1 MRRDRRFPVVLSMR
15 ERRILDRIA
24 KDEAL
29 SAASVVRRLII
40 REAKKRG
47 LWPLSTRQ
55 DEALIL
61 ESGTMDQ
68 RQNGREQQ

>member
-1 MRRDRRFPVVLSMR
+1 MRRDRRFPVVLSIG

-40 REAKKRG
+40 REARRRG
-47 LWPLSTRQ
+47 LWPLSQWQEEVSASGKVPTNQSQ
-55 DEALIL
+55 D
-61 ESGTMDQ
+61 
-68 RQNGREQQ
+68 GRGQQ

>member
-1 MRRDRRFPVVLSMR
+1 MR

-40 REAKKRG
+40 REARKRG
-47 LWPLSTRQ
+47 LWPLRARQEEAALSESTTTGQSQ
-55 DEALIL
+55 D
-61 ESGTMDQ
+61 
-68 RQNGREQQ
+68 GREQQ

>member
-1 MRRDRRFPVVLSMR
+1 VRRDRRFPVVLSMR

-40 REAKKRG
+40 REARKRG
-47 LWPLSTRQ
+47 LWPLS
-55 DEALIL
+55 
-61 ESGTMDQ
+61 Q
-68 RQNGREQQ
+68 RQEGMPTSDSVPADQSQDGRGQQ